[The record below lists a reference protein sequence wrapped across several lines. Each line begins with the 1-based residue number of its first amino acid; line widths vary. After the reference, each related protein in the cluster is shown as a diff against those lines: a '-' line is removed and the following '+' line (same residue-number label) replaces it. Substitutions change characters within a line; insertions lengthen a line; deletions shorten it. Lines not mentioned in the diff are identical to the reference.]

1 MMMRIKIMCIEFT
14 QLSQQSCRKL
24 AQAAIRRTIMKW
36 QKVTICGALFVLI
49 SVFFTAAN
57 AQEATVNL
65 SSTIV
70 GNQEQPKVLYIVPWK
85 TVNDSELENQ
95 SIQSQLDIIFGHVER
110 IELRREL
117 FYMKELSKLAK
128 KTKKSSK

>member
-1 MMMRIKIMCIEFT
+1 
-14 QLSQQSCRKL
+14 
-24 AQAAIRRTIMKW
+24 MKW